1 VVIKAYIVYCYTIY
15 RGVDMHSN
23 NNIEEVRWQV
33 IKAMIEES
41 PKLKEKL
48 RQYLKEPKGK
58 KVSVKTA

>member
-1 VVIKAYIVYCYTIY
+1 
-15 RGVDMHSN
+15 MHSN